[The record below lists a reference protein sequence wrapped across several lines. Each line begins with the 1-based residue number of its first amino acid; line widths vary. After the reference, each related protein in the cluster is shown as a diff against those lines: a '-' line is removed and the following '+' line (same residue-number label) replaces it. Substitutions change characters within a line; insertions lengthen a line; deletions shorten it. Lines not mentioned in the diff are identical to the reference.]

1 MNLFDS
7 VHSFFIINFNQTVK
21 IIQSQIEVQQSEIIL
36 LFSLSIIYYDV
47 LEISS
52 IMLFEMN
59 VRLAETSLYSLYQLI
74 IQINVWNDDKQS
86 LSHKFINIY
95 KTP

>member
-1 MNLFDS
+1 
-7 VHSFFIINFNQTVK
+7 
-21 IIQSQIEVQQSEIIL
+21 
-36 LFSLSIIYYDV
+36 
-47 LEISS
+47 
-52 IMLFEMN
+52 MN

>member
-74 IQINVWNDDKQS
+74 IQINVRNDDKQS